1 MPNKFWN
8 FFIAPFLKMSSPVSV
23 NAPVIQPVVEI
34 PIAEVIIEDVPIA
47 DLPIAEVFSVEE
59 PVLAPVDLPIV
70 EEPVLAPV
78 DLPIVEEPVLAPVD
92 LSGVNVDID
101 IAGLDLSG
109 ADTD

>member
-59 PVLAPVDLPIV
+59 PVV
-70 EEPVLAPV
+70 APV